1 MVLNVD
7 YNYLGSSGM
16 KVSNIC
22 FGALTFGA
30 TDEKSHRPG
39 QLDPTGSYQLLD
51 RFAECGGNFID
62 TADVYTNRQSET
74 IVGNWLSSKE
84 RSRYVIA
91 TKVRVNTNPN
101 DPTDVNAVGLSRKH
115 IVAGLEKSLE
125 CLQTNYVDLYQ
136 FLLPKT
142 PVPSSKTPVPSPET
156 PVPSPETPVLSLE
169 TPVPSPETPVPSP
182 ETPVPSPKT
191 PVPSPKNP
199 VSSPTNP
206 VSSPK
211 TPVPSPKT
219 PVPSPKTPVPS
230 PKTPV
235 PSPKTHIL
243 SPKTPVPSPKTPIL
257 SPKTHIPAGKIH
269 HIGVSNFCG
278 WQLQKT
284 VDLANSIGMSSILTL
299 QQQYSLMERNAEF
312 EEFQVCQN
320 DGISILPWSPLKGG
334 FLSGKFKRTEAP
346 SAESRIG
353 YTALDEKNRVLET
366 QPGWSTLQSRDD
378 IWLLLDAM
386 KKIAQNHNKSVAQV
400 AIRWLLQRKMV
411 ASVIIGAKTM
421 YQLDDNLGASS
432 GWELTCEEMKTL
444 NDLSAPEEKYPYSF
458 IRRFNDTR

>member
-136 FLLPKT
+136 AHCWD
-142 PVPSSKTPVPSPET
+142 SG
-156 PVPSPETPVLSLE
+156 
-169 TPVPSPETPVPSP
+169 
-182 ETPVPSPKT
+182 
-191 PVPSPKNP
+191 
-199 VSSPTNP
+199 
-206 VSSPK
+206 
-211 TPVPSPKT
+211 
-219 PVPSPKTPVPS
+219 
-230 PKTPV
+230 
-235 PSPKTHIL
+235 
-243 SPKTPVPSPKTPIL
+243 TPIKETL
-257 SPKTHIPAGKIH
+257 LTFHDLQRAGKIH

-284 VDLANSIGMSSILTL
+284 VDLANHIGMSSILTL